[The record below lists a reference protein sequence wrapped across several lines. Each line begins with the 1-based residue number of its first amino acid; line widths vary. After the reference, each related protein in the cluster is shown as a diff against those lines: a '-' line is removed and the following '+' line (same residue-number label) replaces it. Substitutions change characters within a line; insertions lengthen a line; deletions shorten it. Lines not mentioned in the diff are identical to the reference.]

1 MSEIVIPDEIEIPDG
16 IEPVIAWKALKYE
29 NGMLY
34 SPSYE
39 LAWPIKQRA
48 EASCGNAHDYG
59 WEPKP
64 SHEANTPEETGYN
77 FTAFHTTT
85 VYTVVPS
92 YYGQASTQPQP
103 RVELPD
109 GLEWSWEAKPHI
121 VAGDNCSCGIYAVDS
136 AEACLPYAKDKCV
149 ICTIAMWGHVVPGSL
164 GARAQY
170 AYPQSIEFAM
180 GLNSQELLRLASNY
194 GLTLPKNGKV
204 RHCDPNR
211 RNKYIDTK
219 PVTTHV
225 KPVQAP
231 QVPVNNLSWRA
242 NETKLTQAQ
251 EPAVIMEATIGQVL
265 KVTSVLFAFGL
276 LLTTVFLADKVTAL
290 LAGIAFGLFWL
301 GLLPDLF
308 KKK

>member
-16 IEPVIAWKALKYE
+16 IEPVIAWKALKYD
-29 NGMLY
+29 GGLLH
-34 SPSYE
+34 SPSYG
-39 LAWPIKQRA
+39 LAWPTKQRA
-48 EASCGNAHDYG
+48 EASCGNAYDYG

-109 GLEWSWEAKPHI
+109 GLAWSWEAKPHM

-136 AEACLPYAKDKCV
+136 AEACLSYAKDKCV
-149 ICTIAMWGHVVPGSL
+149 ICTIAMWGHVVNGSM

-180 GLNSQELLRLASNY
+180 GLNSNELIKLARDY
-194 GLTLPKNGKV
+194 GLKLPENGKV
-204 RHCDPNR
+204 RHCDPQKRDRYVNTQPPT
-211 RNKYIDTK
+211 Y
-219 PVTTHV
+219 V
-225 KPVQAP
+225 KPVRDP
-231 QVPVNNLSWRA
+231 QVPVNNLSWKA
-242 NETKLTQAQ
+242 NETKVTQVQ
-251 EPAVIMEATIGQVL
+251 EPTVVMEATIGQVL
-265 KVTSVLFAFGL
+265 KVTSALFAFGL
-276 LLTTVFLADKVTAL
+276 LVTTVILADKITAL
-290 LAGIAFGLFWL
+290 LAGIAFCLFVL
-301 GLLPDLF
+301 ALIPDLS